1 MHFIDYTRSIFLVV
15 AAEHDF
21 DDASIVRGIHFL
33 YPSIRRYICLY
44 GYILNEKKLCQ
55 IENHHKKY

>member
-21 DDASIVRGIHFL
+21 DDASIVKRA
-33 YPSIRRYICLY
+33 YNS
-44 GYILNEKKLCQ
+44 
-55 IENHHKKY
+55 